1 MRPMPSI
8 AKRLVAVTV
17 TVLSLLIVLVLVME
31 LTGAPRSI
39 GAEPSSSPS
48 VSVVPSPSAN
58 GSPTVVPSPSGSQD
72 VQAVFAQIQ
81 QQVEQLRGL
90 APAGIGPAEVIGR
103 AQLEKELADQ
113 FEQDYP
119 KARQDADN
127 LTLRALGLLKPDQ
140 DVAKLQLQLLQGQVI
155 GFYDDKQKRMAVVS
169 EAGVNA
175 EAKITY
181 AHEYTHALQ
190 DHAFGLAK
198 LGLDQQGEDDQAMA
212 RLALVEG
219 DATYSMLLWA
229 RQHLSVQELLGVAG
243 TPQPDM
249 SGIPAW
255 MLQQLLFSYNEG
267 YTFVSALTAEAGGS
281 FADVDAAFRD
291 RPPASTEQVI
301 HPQKYAANE
310 RPMELAH
317 PDPASALGAG
327 WKNVESTTLGEAMI
341 GITLQ
346 ALGVPASDATAAA
359 ADWGGDELTV
369 ASGPGGGFALAW
381 RLKWDSAAAAA
392 RFASA
397 YASAQSGLAFPSRLV
412 SVGPQEQL
420 VVHASSQAT
429 LDKLAAPR

>member
-1 MRPMPSI
+1 
-8 AKRLVAVTV
+8 
-17 TVLSLLIVLVLVME
+17 
-31 LTGAPRSI
+31 
-39 GAEPSSSPS
+39 
-48 VSVVPSPSAN
+48 
-58 GSPTVVPSPSGSQD
+58 
-72 VQAVFAQIQ
+72 
-81 QQVEQLRGL
+81 
-90 APAGIGPAEVIGR
+90 
-103 AQLEKELADQ
+103 
-113 FEQDYP
+113 
-119 KARQDADN
+119 
-127 LTLRALGLLKPDQ
+127 
-140 DVAKLQLQLLQGQVI
+140 
-155 GFYDDKQKRMAVVS
+155 
-169 EAGVNA
+169 
-175 EAKITY
+175 
-181 AHEYTHALQ
+181 
-190 DHAFGLAK
+190 
-198 LGLDQQGEDDQAMA
+198 MA

-243 TPQPDM
+243 APQPDM

-281 FADVDAAFRD
+281 FADVDAAFSA

-301 HPQKYAANE
+301 HPQKYAADE

-381 RLKWDSAAAAA
+381 RLKWDSAAAAS

-397 YASAQSGLAFPSRLV
+397 YASAQKGLAFPSRLV

-429 LDKLAAPR
+429 LDKLVAAR